1 MFPSPL
7 LSVPVFPAPR
17 VAVPPPARP
26 PPPMGAALRGRSPRG
41 AVWGEFGTSAG
52 AAVLSAGAAP
62 VKRGAVRFHGSLPS
76 AGGFSWRSTPNPR
89 IPNAR
94 TQEGAGEPGWGHRAM
109 PTSSATLP
117 PAPASPQPRAGRGW
131 GGSTAGNQPP
141 PPLRSGAGGG
151 GPPVPPPGPLPRS
164 APPGGVRGGGAE
176 ADALPAAVVRS
187 GEGPAPGGGGDAG
200 GGGGGRAGAAAL
212 SPAGSGDGV
221 QRLAAA
227 LAGAVGQVDVVGGAR
242 RGRPRRGG
250 WRGRGRRGGGDQ
262 IAGLQASTPRP
273 GDGRPRVCACA
284 CGAGGSRSL
293 APLRCPRSAR
303 CFASSR
309 SAAGPAAS
317 GARSGRGGWGAWL
330 SGSCSRM
337 VSTVLLA
344 EVLVCAS
351 RCWCVHQAFP
361 NTLHSS
367 PQAIG
372 KMPLSCCILRGQWWL
387 LGVTR

>member
-41 AVWGEFGTSAG
+41 AAWGEFGTSAG

-151 GPPVPPPGPLPRS
+151 GPPVPPPRA
-164 APPGGVRGGGAE
+164 APSVGAAGGGA
-176 ADALPAAVVRS
+176 RRR
-187 GEGPAPGGGGDAG
+187 
-200 GGGGGRAGAAAL
+200 GGGGRSPRGSSTVRGGPRAGRRRRCGRRRRG
-212 SPAGSGDGV
+212 PG
-221 QRLAAA
+221 
-227 LAGAVGQVDVVGGAR
+227 R
-242 RGRPRRGG
+242 RGRTEPGGERR
-250 WRGRGRRGGGDQ
+250 WRSAPGSCSRRCSGPGGRGRRCAEGAAPTGRMEGSRETRRRRSNRRASGKYTAPRGRAA
-262 IAGLQASTPRP
+262 AGVCVCMRGRRLPIPRSP
-273 GDGRPRVCACA
+273 PVPALRSLLRIISVRSRPRCFGSAFWE
-284 CGAGGSRSL
+284 GGMGRMAEREL
-293 APLRCPRSAR
+293 LENGEHRAPS
-303 CFASSR
+303 
-309 SAAGPAAS
+309 
-317 GARSGRGGWGAWL
+317 
-330 SGSCSRM
+330 
-337 VSTVLLA
+337 
-344 EVLVCAS
+344 
-351 RCWCVHQAFP
+351 
-361 NTLHSS
+361 
-367 PQAIG
+367 
-372 KMPLSCCILRGQWWL
+372 
-387 LGVTR
+387 